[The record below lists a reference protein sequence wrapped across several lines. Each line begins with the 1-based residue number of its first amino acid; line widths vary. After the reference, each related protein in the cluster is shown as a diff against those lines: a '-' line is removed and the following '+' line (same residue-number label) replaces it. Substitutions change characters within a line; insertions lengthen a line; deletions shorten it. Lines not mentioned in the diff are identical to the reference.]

1 MKNKKRIEK
10 DERIPEEPERQ
21 PKKLCG
27 KLGEAAAAAA
37 EEVSMTRRQQLRALP
52 AISKTDSSR
61 EKRMRQRGA
70 CGLGGFTSW
79 KHLFSPLHSTLQ
91 SRWLLEFLCVIIPSG
106 ERKKKDGPRFATGI
120 YRISVSRT
128 ISLPIKENKKGNQ
141 AAVCVTYSELESWNS
156 YPISNRV
163 SNVAQSSGR
172 NHAERK

>member
-27 KLGEAAAAAA
+27 KLGEAAAA

-70 CGLGGFTSW
+70 CGLGGFTS
-79 KHLFSPLHSTLQ
+79 
-91 SRWLLEFLCVIIPSG
+91 
-106 ERKKKDGPRFATGI
+106 
-120 YRISVSRT
+120 
-128 ISLPIKENKKGNQ
+128 
-141 AAVCVTYSELESWNS
+141 
-156 YPISNRV
+156 
-163 SNVAQSSGR
+163 
-172 NHAERK
+172 